1 MVELFEKN
9 DNHKTHGVV
18 QLMISVTNF
27 AKVNEY
33 TYNLFE
39 YEDNLKKRALTNQ
52 LQKVRAKYG
61 VDAIKSL
68 SEIKEDENQYKSKK
82 DPLI

>member
-1 MVELFEKN
+1 MAKLFEEN
-9 DNHKTHGVV
+9 DNHPSHGVV

-27 AKVNEY
+27 AKINEY

-39 YEDNLKKRALTNQ
+39 YEDNLKKRELTNQ

-61 VDAIKSL
+61 VDVIKSL
-68 SEIKEDENQYKSKK
+68 SEIKND
-82 DPLI
+82 D